1 MSGWIRLWVL
11 ITAIWAI
18 IVAGITTVMVVDTF
32 GDADGPWIVYSLS
45 DNAKPFFQNLELDE
59 KGPAYA
65 VEFSYADGT
74 KQSIRFPLLESEAL
88 VEFDQK
94 INNLAKKEGKSVSEN
109 EIRRFL
115 DVVIKKN
122 SEAKSALV
130 EYRQEVENITN
141 RKAGERKEVIGVGVL
156 VLVIPPV
163 VLLLL
168 GYGIAWVRRGFA

>member
-1 MSGWIRLWVL
+1 MNGWMRLWVL
-11 ITAIWAI
+11 ITAIWSV
-18 IVAGITTVMVVDTF
+18 IVVGITTVIVIATF
-32 GDADGPWIVYSLS
+32 GDTEGPWIAHSLS
-45 DNAKPFFQNLELDE
+45 DNAKPFFQNLESDE
-59 KGPAYA
+59 KGPAYT
-65 VEFSYADGT
+65 VEFSYTDGT
-74 KQSIRFPLLESEAL
+74 KQSIRFPLLENVAL
-88 VEFDQK
+88 VEFDRK
-94 INNLAKKEGKSVSEN
+94 IKNLAKKEGKSVSEN

-115 DVVIKKN
+115 DVLSKKN

-141 RKAGERKEVIGVGVL
+141 RKAGERMQAIGVGAL